1 MRRLVV
7 GLGAAI
13 LFAAVAPG
21 AARADAKKV
30 PDGKPVFIKYKCGS
44 CHTIE
49 SQGIGKKPAAAA
61 AAAKAEEAKETPA
74 QEAAEA
80 KPATRK
86 PPDLSDVGSE
96 RDAKWIAAFMKKQEA
111 IDGRKHMKLFRG
123 TDTELATL
131 AGWLETLKT
140 EKPAKGGAEK
150 SGK

>member
-13 LFAAVAPG
+13 LCAAMAPG

-61 AAAKAEEAKETPA
+61 AARETPA
-74 QEAAEA
+74 QEAAEV
-80 KPATRK
+80 KPVARK
-86 PPDLSDVGSE
+86 PPDLSDVGGE
-96 RDAKWIAAFMKKQEA
+96 RNAKWIAAFMKKQEA

-123 TDTELATL
+123 TDAELATL

>member
-1 MRRLVV
+1 MIRLVV
-7 GLGAAI
+7 GLGAAV
-13 LFAAVAPG
+13 LFAAMVPG
-21 AARADAKKV
+21 AARGADAKV
-30 PDGKPVFIKYKCGS
+30 PDGKPVFVKYKCGS

-61 AAAKAEEAKETPA
+61 TAAKETPA

-80 KPATRK
+80 KPATTRK

-123 TDTELATL
+123 TDAELATL

-150 SGK
+150 TGK

>member
-1 MRRLVV
+1 M
-7 GLGAAI
+7 
-13 LFAAVAPG
+13 APG

-61 AAAKAEEAKETPA
+61 AARETPA
-74 QEAAEA
+74 QEAAEV
-80 KPATRK
+80 KPVARK
-86 PPDLSDVGSE
+86 PPDLSDVGGE
-96 RDAKWIAAFMKKQEA
+96 RNAKWIAAFMKKQEA

-123 TDTELATL
+123 TDAELATL